1 MKMYQCL
8 YIDAKLKSNDV
19 RKYIEEIMKY
29 RGEINLLKE
38 WVLWKPPV
46 FPIGGKDL
54 KDYGCTPGKTFSII
68 LEILKNRWKESEFT
82 MSKENL
88 LVLLPVVIEEATL
101 VQKNRKSKKR
111 SPSPVK
117 L

>member
-1 MKMYQCL
+1 MHASNMAHA
-8 YIDAKLKSNDV
+8 AKTC
-19 RKYIEEIMKY
+19 
-29 RGEINLLKE
+29 
-38 WVLWKPPV
+38 
-46 FPIGGKDL
+46 KDL
-54 KDYGCTPGKTFSII
+54 KDHGCTPGKTFSII

-82 MSKENL
+82 MSNENL
-88 LVLLPVVIEEATL
+88 LELLPLVIEEATL